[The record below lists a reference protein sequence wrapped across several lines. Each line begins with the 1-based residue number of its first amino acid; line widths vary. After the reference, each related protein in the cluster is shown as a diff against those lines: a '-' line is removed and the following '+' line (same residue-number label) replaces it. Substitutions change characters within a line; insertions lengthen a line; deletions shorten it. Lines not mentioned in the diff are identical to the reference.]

1 MEEVVDQK
9 NQTSADSFAS
19 EGESVSSGGQEQESG
34 YDTAYVEQLQIRIKQ
49 AEEQAEKL
57 QSLYKQAQADMKRE
71 IEETKQRLQKHA
83 EARLETAKG
92 ELFQKIIDIADNLE
106 LALASAETAD
116 KEALIVGIKA
126 TYNLILRQLESE
138 GVRQVNSLGEGF
150 NPTLHEAIDMVEVE
164 PSDDGK
170 VLGVYKQGY
179 RHGDRLLRAAIV
191 RVGKSR
197 G

>member
-34 YDTAYVEQLQIRIKQ
+34 YDAAYVEQLQIRIKQ

>member
-34 YDTAYVEQLQIRIKQ
+34 YDAAYVEQLQIRIKQ

-179 RHGDRLLRAAIV
+179 RHGD
-191 RVGKSR
+191 
-197 G
+197 